1 MKGRDLKATN
11 GTEQEAERS
20 TFLDL
25 QERFDMLMSLGN
37 EGIFILKED
46 HGIEFANQKAHEIS
60 GHRKGELI
68 GKNFLSLFDEETG
81 ATLRD
86 LFRGNRY
93 MSPKRYSSETKLLL
107 QGDEKIDVELT
118 LSSSRDRSGR
128 SKAYC
133 FIRDISHRK
142 KIARELL
149 HANIRLKRV
158 SEMGDNGILVFDAN
172 RFIRFANPMA
182 AQLTGYSVEA
192 LLGMDFAR
200 LLDEQGRAFLKEVL
214 PQVQEDTSKRLCTQ
228 LSILTADG
236 ERKETE
242 VCLALGELSEGRFK
256 TYAYIR
262 DLSERLRIEN
272 ELRKANEFTVNVIK
286 SSVDG
291 IIAADMKGNIIIFN
305 EGAERLLKYRAE
317 DVIGKIHITRLYPPG
332 RAKEIMKKLR
342 SDQHGPR
349 GKLETTHTLLIDKEG
364 EEIPVNISAAIV
376 YEGMN
381 ETASVG
387 IFTDLRERIRMQEK
401 LEQTHLQ
408 LVQSEKL
415 ASLGKLAAGVA
426 HEINNPLGGI
436 LMYATMMLED
446 MPPDDPRAEDLK
458 QIIEQSLRSKEIV
471 KGLLEFARQTGKEK
485 GVVDLNHS
493 LDQAMA
499 LFENQAIFHNIDIIR
514 EFDQQLPQITG
525 DSSQLN
531 QVFINLI
538 TNAADAIPSKG
549 TLRIQTRYHPEK
561 EIVGIS
567 FEDNGC
573 GIPEKNLSK
582 IFDPFFTT
590 KDVGKGTGLGLSM
603 SYGIIERHGGKIAVE
618 SQINKGTV
626 FTIELPIEQPTSEL
640 PHARDK

>member
-1 MKGRDLKATN
+1 MKGRDLKTTN
-11 GTEQEAERS
+11 CIEQEDEWS
-20 TFLDL
+20 SFLDL
-25 QERFDMLMSLGN
+25 QEGFDMLMSLGN
-37 EGIFILKED
+37 EGIFILKENYS
-46 HGIEFANQKAHEIS
+46 IEFANHRAHEIS
-60 GHRKGELI
+60 GHREGELI
-68 GKNFLSLFDEETG
+68 AKNFLSLFDEETG
-81 ATLRD
+81 ATLQD
-86 LFRGNRY
+86 LFRSNRY
-93 MSPKRYSSETKLLL
+93 MSPKKYSSETKLLL
-107 QGDEKIDVELT
+107 QRDEQIDVELT
-118 LSSSRDRSGR
+118 LSRTQDRLGR

-133 FIRDISHRK
+133 FIRDISRRK

-149 HANIRLKRV
+149 DANIRLKRV
-158 SEMGDNGILVFDAN
+158 SEMGDDGILVFDGN
-172 RFIRFANPMA
+172 RFIRFANPLA

-200 LLDEQGRAFLKEVL
+200 LLDEQGKAFLKEVL
-214 PQVQEDTSKRLCTQ
+214 PQVQEDKTKRLCTQ

-236 ERKETE
+236 ERRETE
-242 VCLALGELSEGRFK
+242 VCFALGELSGGRFK

-272 ELRKANEFTVNVIK
+272 ELRKANEFTKNVIK

-305 EGAERLLKYRAE
+305 EGAERLLKYLAE

-332 RAKEIMKKLR
+332 KAKEIMMNLR

-349 GKLETTHTLLIDKEG
+349 GKLETTQTLLIDKEG
-364 EEIPVNISAAIV
+364 EEIPVNISAAII
-376 YEGMN
+376 YEGKVGI
-381 ETASVG
+381 ASVG
-387 IFTDLRERIRMQEK
+387 IFTDLRERIRMQER

-436 LMYATMMLED
+436 LMYAKMMLED
-446 MPPDDPRAEDLK
+446 MSPDDPRTEDLK
-458 QIIEQSLRSKEIV
+458 QIIEQTLRSKEIV
-471 KGLLEFARQTGKEK
+471 RGLLEFARQTGKEK

-493 LDQAMA
+493 LDQALA

-538 TNAADAIPSKG
+538 INAADAMPNKG
-549 TLRIQTRYHPEK
+549 TLRIQTHYHPEQ

-573 GIPEKNLSK
+573 GIPKKNFSK

-603 SYGIIERHGGKIAVE
+603 SYGIIERHGGKITVQ
-618 SQINKGTV
+618 SQINKGTI
-626 FTIELPIEQPTSEL
+626 FTIELPIEQPISES
-640 PHARDK
+640 PYVSDE